1 MERSISMSS
10 SDDAPDTLVVLLD
23 GRPIGRVERRAGG
36 LRLSY
41 DDGYLDDPNATPLS
55 MAMAPPIRRHG
66 DRVVAPW
73 LWGLLPD
80 NGDVLDRW
88 GREFGV
94 SVASPFPLLST
105 QVGHDCAGAVQ
116 FCAPDALDELTARPG
131 TIEPLSEGQVAARL
145 RQLRADTT
153 TWLGPGFT
161 GQFSLAGAQAK
172 TALCFDDV
180 DGWGQ
185 PHGAAATTHILKP
198 AVLGLDG
205 HDLNEHLCL
214 AAARRCG
221 LAAARTRVA
230 AFEDQT
236 AIVVDR
242 YDRRLVDGELVRI
255 HQEDVC
261 QALGVH
267 PGRKYQSDGGPSP
280 ADIADLLRSVM
291 PTDRAI
297 DAIRRFVDALAFNWI
312 VAGTDAHAKN
322 YSLLHAG
329 HQTRLAPLYDIAS
342 ALPYDTTNG
351 HKLRL
356 AMKLGGEYR
365 LTATDRPSNWRH
377 LAGDVGLP
385 YEAVAAQVTRL
396 TQQIA
401 AAFAEVAADPAVVEL
416 ASDLPARLVD
426 AVAARAGHCA
436 RLMT

>member
-1 MERSISMSS
+1 MTSS
-10 SDDAPDTLVVLLD
+10 EAAVDTLIVLLD
-23 GRPIGRVERRAGG
+23 GSPIGRVERGPGG
-36 LRLSY
+36 LRIVY
-41 DDGYLDDPNATPLS
+41 DDGYVDDPNATPLS
-55 MAMAPPIRRHG
+55 VAMAPPVRAHT
-66 DRVVAPW
+66 DRIVAPW

-80 NGDVLDRW
+80 NADVLDRW

-116 FCAPDALDELTARPG
+116 FCSPHALDELITRPG
-131 TIEPLSEGQVAARL
+131 LVEPLSESQIATRL
-145 RQLRADTT
+145 RQLRSDAT

-172 TALCFDDV
+172 TALSFDDAG
-180 DGWGQ
+180 GWGQ
-185 PHGAAATTHILKP
+185 PHGSAATTHILKP
-198 AVLGLDG
+198 AVVGLDG

-214 AAARRCG
+214 TAARRCG
-221 LAAARTRVA
+221 LSAARTRVE

-267 PGRKYQSDGGPSP
+267 PGRKYQSEGGPSP
-280 ADIADLLRSVM
+280 ADVADLLRSVM
-291 PTDRAI
+291 PSGRAI
-297 DAIRRFVDALAFNWI
+297 DALRRFVDALAFNWI

-329 HQTRLAPLYDIAS
+329 NETRLAPLYDIAS
-342 ALPYDTTNG
+342 ALPYDTSNG
-351 HKLRL
+351 HKLKL
-356 AMKLGGEYR
+356 AMKLGPEYR
-365 LTATDRPSNWRH
+365 LTATDRPSSWRH
-377 LAGDVGLP
+377 LADDLGLA
-385 YEAVAAQVTRL
+385 YDSVAAQVTAL

-401 AAFAEVAADPAVVEL
+401 PAFAEAAADPAVVEL
-416 ASDLPARLVD
+416 ASDLPDRLVD
-426 AVAARAGHCA
+426 AVAARAEHCA
-436 RLMT
+436 RVLT

>member
-1 MERSISMSS
+1 MMSS
-10 SDDAPDTLVVLLD
+10 DVSADILVVLLD
-23 GRPIGRVERRAGG
+23 GSPIGRIERTSAG

-41 DDGYLDDPNATPLS
+41 DDGYLDDPSATPLS
-55 MAMAPPIRRHG
+55 VAMAPPVRAHT

-80 NGDVLDRW
+80 NADVLDRW

-116 FCAPDALDELTARPG
+116 FCEPGSLDELIARPG
-131 TIEPLSEGQVAARL
+131 TVEPLTERQVADHL
-145 RQLRADTT
+145 RQLRADATA
-153 TWLGPGFT
+153 WLGPGFT

-172 TALCFDDV
+172 TALSFDEV
-180 DGWGQ
+180 AGWGQ
-185 PHGAAATTHILKP
+185 PHGSAATTHILKP
-198 AVLGLDG
+198 AVVGLDG

-221 LAAARTRVA
+221 LSAARTRVE

-236 AIVVDR
+236 AIVVER
-242 YDRRLVDGELVRI
+242 YDRRMVEGELVRI
-255 HQEDVC
+255 HQEDIC

-280 ADIADLLRSVM
+280 EAIADLLRSVM
-291 PTDRAI
+291 TPGLAL
-297 DAIRRFVDALAFNWI
+297 DAIRRLVDALAFNWI

-342 ALPYDTTNG
+342 ALPYDTSNG
-351 HKLRL
+351 RKLKL
-356 AMKLGGEYR
+356 AMKLGREYR
-365 LTATDRPSNWRH
+365 LTATDRPSSWRL
-377 LAGDVGLP
+377 LADDVGLP
-385 YEAVAAQVTRL
+385 YEQVAAQVTKL

-401 AAFAEVAADPAVVEL
+401 PAFAEVAADPAVVEL
-416 ASDLPARLVD
+416 ASDLPERLVD
-426 AVAARAGHCA
+426 AVAARAEHCA
-436 RLMT
+436 RLMI

>member
-1 MERSISMSS
+1 MTS
-10 SDDAPDTLVVLLD
+10 SDASADTLVVLLD
-23 GRPIGRVERRAGG
+23 GSPIGSIERGPGG

-41 DDGYLDDPNATPLS
+41 DGSYLDDPGATPLS
-55 MAMAPPIRRHG
+55 VAMAPPVRAHA
-66 DRVVAPW
+66 DRVVTPW

-80 NGDVLDRW
+80 NADVLDRW

-94 SVASPFPLLST
+94 SVASPFPLLAT

-116 FCAPDALDELTARPG
+116 FCEPGSLDELIVRPG
-131 TIEPLSEGQVAARL
+131 TVEPLSERQVADRL

-153 TWLGPGFT
+153 TWLGPGLT

-172 TALCFDDV
+172 TALSFDDV
-180 DGWGQ
+180 VGWGQ
-185 PHGAAATTHILKP
+185 PHGSAATTHILKP
-198 AVLGLDG
+198 AVVGLDG

-221 LAAARTRVA
+221 LSAARTRVE

-236 AIVVDR
+236 AIVVER
-242 YDRRLVDGELVRI
+242 YDRRVVDGELVRI
-255 HQEDVC
+255 HQEDIC

-280 ADIADLLRSVM
+280 ADIADLLRSVI
-291 PTDRAI
+291 PTGRAI

-342 ALPYDTTNG
+342 ALPYDTSRG
-351 HKLRL
+351 HKLKL
-356 AMKLGGEYR
+356 AMKLGTEYR
-365 LTATDRPSNWRH
+365 LTATDRPSSWRH
-377 LAGDVGLP
+377 LADDVGLP
-385 YEAVAAQVTRL
+385 YEQVAAQVTKL
-396 TQQIA
+396 THQIGP
-401 AAFAEVAADPAVVEL
+401 AFAEVAAEPAVVEL
-416 ASDLPARLVD
+416 ASDLPERLVD
-426 AVAARAGHCA
+426 AVAARAEHCA
-436 RLMT
+436 RVLT

>member
-1 MERSISMSS
+1 MTS
-10 SDDAPDTLVVLLD
+10 SDASADILAVLLD
-23 GRPIGRVERRAGG
+23 GSPIGRIERGPGG

-41 DDGYLDDPNATPLS
+41 DDSYLDDPGATPLS
-55 MAMAPPIRRHG
+55 VAMAPPVRVHT
-66 DRVVAPW
+66 DRVVTPW

-80 NGDVLDRW
+80 NADVLDRW

-94 SVASPFPLLST
+94 SVASPFPLLAT

-116 FCAPDALDELTARPG
+116 FCEPGSLDELIALPG
-131 TIEPLSEGQVAARL
+131 TVEPLSERQVADRL
-145 RQLRADTT
+145 RELRADTT

-172 TALCFDDV
+172 TALSFDEIG
-180 DGWGQ
+180 GWGQ
-185 PHGAAATTHILKP
+185 PHGSAATTHILKP
-198 AVLGLDG
+198 AVVGLDG

-214 AAARRCG
+214 AAARLCG
-221 LAAARTRVA
+221 LSAARTRVE

-236 AIVVDR
+236 AIVVER
-242 YDRRLVDGELVRI
+242 YDRRVVDGELVRI
-255 HQEDVC
+255 HQEDIC

-291 PTDRAI
+291 PTRRAI

-342 ALPYDTTNG
+342 ALPYDTSRG
-351 HKLRL
+351 HKLKL
-356 AMKLGGEYR
+356 AMKLGAEYR
-365 LTATDRPSNWRH
+365 LTATDRPSSWRH
-377 LAGDVGLP
+377 LAADVGLP
-385 YEAVAAQVTRL
+385 YEQVAAQVTKL
-396 TQQIA
+396 THQIGP
-401 AAFAEVAADPAVVEL
+401 AFAEVAAEPAVVEL
-416 ASDLPARLVD
+416 ASDLPERLVD
-426 AVAARAGHCA
+426 AVAARAEHCV
-436 RLMT
+436 RVVT

>member
-1 MERSISMSS
+1 MTS
-10 SDDAPDTLVVLLD
+10 SDATVGTLVVLLD
-23 GRPIGRVERRAGG
+23 GSPIGRVERGSGG
-36 LRLSY
+36 LRLLY
-41 DDGYLDDPNATPLS
+41 DDGYVDDPSATPLS
-55 MAMAPPIRRHG
+55 VAMAPPVRAHT

-80 NGDVLDRW
+80 NADVLDRW

-116 FCAPDALDELTARPG
+116 FCAPDALDALIGRPG
-131 TIEPLSEGQVAARL
+131 EVEPLTEGQVASRL
-145 RQLRADTT
+145 RQLRSDTT

-172 TALCFDDV
+172 TALTFDEV
-180 DGWGQ
+180 GGWGQ
-185 PHGAAATTHILKP
+185 PHGSAATTHILKP
-198 AVLGLDG
+198 AVVGLDG

-221 LAAARTRVA
+221 LSAARTRVE

-242 YDRRLVDGELVRI
+242 YDRRIVDGELVRI
-255 HQEDVC
+255 HQEDIC
-261 QALGVH
+261 QALGVR
-267 PGRKYQSDGGPSP
+267 PGRKYQSEGGPSP
-280 ADIADLLRSVM
+280 ADVAGLLRSVM
-291 PTDRAI
+291 PTGRAI
-297 DAIRRFVDALAFNWI
+297 DALGRFVDALAFNWI

-329 HQTRLAPLYDIAS
+329 HETRLAPLYDIAS
-342 ALPYDTTNG
+342 ALPYDTSNG
-351 HKLRL
+351 RKLKL

-365 LTATDRPSNWRH
+365 LTATDRPSSWRN
-377 LAGDVGLP
+377 LAEEVGLP
-385 YEAVAAQVTRL
+385 YERVAAQVTAL

-401 AAFAEVAADPAVVEL
+401 PAFAEVAADPVVADL
-416 ASDLPARLVD
+416 ASDLPDRLVA
-426 AVAARAGHCA
+426 AVATRAEHCA
-436 RLMT
+436 RVLA